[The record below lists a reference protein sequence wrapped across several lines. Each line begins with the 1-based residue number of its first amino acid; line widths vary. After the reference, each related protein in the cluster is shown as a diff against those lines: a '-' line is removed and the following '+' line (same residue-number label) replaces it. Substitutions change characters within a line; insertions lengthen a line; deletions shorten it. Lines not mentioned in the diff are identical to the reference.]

1 MKRLLEFTKSA
12 LSTRIVRASLA
23 ALLAVLLVFSIPRVR
38 NPESEAI
45 VEILTL
51 SGNGGG
57 TGFNIKYRGK
67 TAIVTNDHVCAVH
80 VGGYVIVKND
90 SGQKFRKKILKR
102 NEVRDLCLVE
112 GIPGY
117 TATIGENPPERFDT
131 LKVIGHPF
139 LKMTTIATGQY
150 LGSGVEFIMKQAD
163 SSGGCD
169 EAAEPVETMFGR
181 YCALAMELSSTS
193 IKIHPGNS
201 GSPVFNTN
209 DEVIGVINSADNRDN
224 NGMFV
229 PLSYLKDLIE

>member
-1 MKRLLEFTKSA
+1 MKRFLVFTKSVLNA
-12 LSTRIVRASLA
+12 RLVRASLA
-23 ALLAVLLVFSIPRVR
+23 ALLAVLLLFSIPRVR

-51 SGNGGG
+51 SGNSGG
-57 TGFNIKYRGK
+57 TGFNVKYRGK

-117 TATIGENPPERFDT
+117 TATVGENAPERFET

-139 LKMTTIATGQY
+139 LKMTTISNGQY
-150 LGSGVEFIMKQAD
+150 LGSGVEFIMKQAN
-163 SSGGCD
+163 
-169 EAAEPVETMFGR
+169 EAGECADTEEVVETMFGR

-193 IKIHPGNS
+193 IEIHPGNS
-201 GSPVFNTN
+201 GSPVFNDSN
-209 DEVIGVINSADNRDN
+209 EVVGVINSADNRDN
-224 NGMFV
+224 KGMFV
-229 PLSYLKDLIE
+229 PLSYLKDLLE